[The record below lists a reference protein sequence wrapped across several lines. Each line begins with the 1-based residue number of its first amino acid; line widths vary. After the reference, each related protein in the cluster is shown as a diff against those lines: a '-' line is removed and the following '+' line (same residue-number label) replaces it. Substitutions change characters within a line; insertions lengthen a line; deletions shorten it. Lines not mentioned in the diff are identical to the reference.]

1 MSARKTVVFVSEEKK
16 ALMAAWYD
24 RFRERLVSPTPI
36 ESREVKTSFGKTH
49 ALLTG
54 PVDGAPLVILHGA
67 LASSAHLLPELGS
80 LVNTRRV
87 YAIDVIGQSGRSEDR
102 RVPVDDDSY
111 GRWVAEAT
119 TALGLD
125 TFDLFGVSWGGFVAQ
140 RTAATI
146 PDRVKHLV
154 LVVPAGWVGNSTWAS
169 LRDAGFAMLAYRFF
183 PSKSRLERANAT
195 QFTTIDP
202 FWQEYF
208 GEAMLAYDL
217 DMRIPPLVGP
227 KEVASMKMPVLV
239 FAAEHDVSFPGAK
252 LLARVKELLPHAETE
267 LFEGA
272 KHSPAFTDEQRERV
286 AQRVAGF
293 LDRPA
298 AS

>member
-1 MSARKTVVFVSEEKK
+1 MSANKSVVFVSEEKK
-16 ALMAAWYD
+16 ALMAEWYD
-24 RFRERLVSPTPI
+24 RFHARLKSPTPI
-36 ESREVKTSFGKTH
+36 ESREVKTSFGRTH
-49 ALLTG
+49 ALITG
-54 PVDGAPLVILHGA
+54 PVDAPPLVILHGA

-87 YAIDVIGQSGRSEDR
+87 YALDVIGQSVRSEDR

-119 TALGLD
+119 TALGVD
-125 TFDLFGVSWGGFVAQ
+125 RFDLFGVSWGGFVAL
-140 RTAATI
+140 RAAATI
-146 PDRVKHLV
+146 PERVKHLIMI
-154 LVVPAGWVGNSTWAS
+154 VPAGWVGNGVWAS
-169 LRDAGFAMLAYRFF
+169 LRDAGFAMLAYRLF
-183 PSKSRLERANAT
+183 PSPERLAKANAT

-227 KEVASMKMPVLV
+227 KEVAPIEMPVLV
-239 FAAEHDVSFPGAK
+239 FAAEHDVSFPGAA

-286 AQRVAGF
+286 AQRVGRF
-293 LDRPA
+293 LDL
-298 AS
+298 